1 MEIEKTLQ
9 SIREVVARAVVG
21 KGEAVDLILTALL
34 CGGHVLIE
42 DVPGV
47 GKTTLVRALAAALG
61 LSFRRIQF
69 TPDLTPSDVTGFTL
83 VDLRTGETRR
93 VEGAVM
99 RQLILADEINRT
111 GPKTQS
117 ALLEVMQEGQVT
129 VDGETVPVPRPFL
142 VLATQNPLGLAGT
155 YPLPEAQLDR
165 FLLCVHMGYPAPGE
179 EVRILDLARGG
190 MRPEDL
196 PAVTSAAE
204 ILEMQRRCR
213 EVKTAEAVKQYVVRI
228 AEETRRDRS
237 VSLGASPRAS
247 LMLLTASMAWA
258 LLHGRDY
265 VLPDDV
271 QRLAVPV
278 LAHRIRLKAQAGYQ
292 QRSAED
298 VVRAI
303 VGSLRVPTG
312 L

>member
-190 MRPEDL
+190 TRPEDL

-265 VLPDDV
+265 VLPYDV